1 MTDATERRTD
11 RVVGLGQVMVENLG
25 VGPRSQEAVV
35 ELSAFSMQAG
45 GAVGTTL
52 AAVCAFGA
60 EARYMGRLSDDDFG
74 KIALRGLKEF
84 GVDVSSVLIEPGR
97 VSPASFILVDDRTAR
112 RFVRYTRGNTS
123 PLVPGELPR
132 TLLDDAR
139 ALLVDGRAPAPQIA
153 AAERARA
160 LGLTVV
166 LDARHLG
173 PGMGELLG
181 LCDVVIGN
189 ERFAAEFSHS
199 ADMKRSLTELTK
211 MGPRVAV
218 ITLGEE
224 GAIGLEDETLV
235 RQPALDL
242 DVIDTTGASE
252 VFRGGFIFGLLRG
265 WHLDRCLPFAN
276 AAAGLNC
283 RHLGGLGGIASTS
296 EVLQIAGL
304 SGS

>member
-1 MTDATERRTD
+1 MSAPPND
-11 RVVGLGQVMVENLG
+11 RVVGLGQVMVEFLG
-25 VGPRSQEAVV
+25 VGPRSPETVV

-45 GAVGTTL
+45 GAIGTTL
-52 AAVCAFGA
+52 AAVCALGGQ
-60 EARYMGRLSDDDFG
+60 ARYMGRLSDDDLG
-74 KIALRGLKEF
+74 RIALRGLTEF
-84 GVDVSSVLIEPGR
+84 GVDVSHVLIEPGR

-123 PLVPGELPR
+123 LLVPGELPR
-132 TLLDDAR
+132 TLFDDAR
-139 ALLVDGRAPAPQIA
+139 ALIVDGRAPAPQIA
-153 AAERARA
+153 AAEKAKA

-199 ADMKRSLTELTK
+199 ADTKRSLTELVK
-211 MGPRVAV
+211 MGPHVAV

-224 GAIGLEDETLV
+224 GAIGLEADTLV
-235 RQPALDL
+235 RQPALEI

-252 VFRGGFIFGLLRG
+252 VFRGAFLYGLLKG
-265 WHLDRCLPFAN
+265 WNLDRCLPFAN

-283 RHLGGLGGIASTS
+283 RHLGGVGGIAPLNEIL
-296 EVLQIAGL
+296 EVAGL
-304 SGS
+304 G

>member
-1 MTDATERRTD
+1 MTDQNDRRTD
-11 RVVGLGQVMVENLG
+11 RVVGLGQVTVENLG
-25 VGPRSQEAVV
+25 VGPRSQETVV

-60 EARYMGRLSDDDFG
+60 QARYMGRLSDDDLG
-74 KIALRGLKEF
+74 TIALRGLKAF
-84 GVDVSSVLIEPGR
+84 GVDVSQVLIEPGR

-132 TLLDDAR
+132 TLFDDAR

-153 AAERARA
+153 AAERAKA
-160 LGLTVV
+160 LGLTIV

-211 MGPRVAV
+211 MGPSIAV

-235 RQPALDL
+235 RQPALDI
-242 DVIDTTGASE
+242 DVLDTTGASE
-252 VFRGGFIFGLLRG
+252 IFRGGFIYGLLRG

-283 RHLGGLGGIASTS
+283 RHLGGLGGIPSTS
-296 EVLQIAGL
+296 EVMQIAGV
-304 SGS
+304 SAT

>member
-1 MTDATERRTD
+1 MSAGAEHAEL
-11 RVVGLGQVMVENLG
+11 VVGLGQVAVEQLG
-25 VGPRSQEAVV
+25 VGTRSPETVV

-52 AAVCAFGA
+52 ATVCALGGK
-60 EARYMGRLSDDDFG
+60 ARYMGRLSDDDFG
-74 KIALRGLKEF
+74 KIILRGLKEF
-84 GVDVSSVLIEPGR
+84 GVDVSPVLIEPGR

-112 RFVRYTRGNTS
+112 RIVRYTRGNTS

-132 TLLDDAR
+132 DLLTDAR
-139 ALLVDGRAPAPQIA
+139 ALLVDGRFPAPQIA
-153 AAERARA
+153 AAERAKA

-189 ERFAAEFSHS
+189 ERFAAELSHS
-199 ADMKRSLTELTK
+199 ADVKRSLRELMK
-211 MGPRVAV
+211 MGPRTAV

-224 GAIGLEDETLV
+224 GAIGMEGDDAIV
-235 RQPALDL
+235 RRPALDL
-242 DVIDTTGASE
+242 EVLDRSGASE
-252 VFRGGFIFGLLRG
+252 VFRGSYIYGLLKG
-265 WHLDRCLPFAN
+265 WGLDRCLPFAN

-283 RHLGGLGGIASTS
+283 RHLGGLGGIPSLP
-296 EVLQIAGL
+296 EILQVAGV
-304 SGS
+304 SAG

>member
-1 MTDATERRTD
+1 MTDGTERRTD

-132 TLLDDAR
+132 GLFDDAR
-139 ALLVDGRAPAPQIA
+139 ALLVDGRGPAPQIA
-153 AAERARA
+153 AAERAKA
-160 LGLTVV
+160 LGLTIV

-199 ADMKRSLTELTK
+199 ADMRRSLRELTR
-211 MGPRVAV
+211 M
-218 ITLGEE
+218 GEE
-224 GAIGLEDETLV
+224 GAIGLEDDTLV
-235 RQPALDL
+235 RRPALDI

-265 WHLDRCLPFAN
+265 WNLDRCLPFAN
-276 AAAGLNC
+276 VAAGLNC
-283 RHLGGLGGIASTS
+283 RHLGGLGGIPSTG

-304 SGS
+304 GGP

>member
-1 MTDATERRTD
+1 MSAND

-25 VGPRSQEAVV
+25 VGPRSPETVV

-45 GAVGTTL
+45 GAIGTTL
-52 AAVCAFGA
+52 AAVCALGGQ
-60 EARYMGRLSDDDFG
+60 ARYMGRLSDDDLG
-74 KIALRGLKEF
+74 RIVLRGLKEF
-84 GVDVSSVLIEPGR
+84 GVDVSNVLIEPGR

-112 RFVRYTRGNTS
+112 RFVRYTRGNTT
-123 PLVPGELPR
+123 PLQPGELPR
-132 TLLDDAR
+132 HLFDDAR
-139 ALLVDGRAPAPQIA
+139 ALVVDGRAPAPQIA
-153 AAERARA
+153 AAERAKA
-160 LGLTVV
+160 LGLTIV

-199 ADMKRSLTELTK
+199 ADMKRSLMELIQ
-211 MGPRVAV
+211 MGPRTAV

-224 GAIGLEDETLV
+224 GAIGLEHDTLV
-235 RQPALDL
+235 RQPALEI
-242 DVIDTTGASE
+242 DVMDTTGASE
-252 VFRGGFIFGLLRG
+252 VFRGAFTYGLLKG

-283 RHLGGLGGIASTS
+283 RHLGGLGGIAPLAEIL
-296 EVLQIAGL
+296 EVAGL
-304 SGS
+304 AGANDA

>member
-1 MTDATERRTD
+1 MSASG

-25 VGPRSQEAVV
+25 VGPRSPETVV

-45 GAVGTTL
+45 GAIGTTL
-52 AAVCAFGA
+52 AAVCALGGQ
-60 EARYMGRLSDDDFG
+60 ARYIGRLSDDDLG
-74 KIALRGLKEF
+74 RIVLRGLKEF
-84 GVDVSSVLIEPGR
+84 GVDVSMVLIEPGR

-112 RFVRYTRGNTS
+112 RFVRYTRGNTT
-123 PLVPGELPR
+123 PLQPGELPR
-132 TLLDDAR
+132 NLFDEARLLV
-139 ALLVDGRAPAPQIA
+139 VDGRAPAPQIA
-153 AAERARA
+153 AAERAKA
-160 LGLTVV
+160 LGLTIV

-199 ADMKRSLTELTK
+199 ADMKRSLTELVR
-211 MGPRVAV
+211 MGPRTAV

-224 GAIGLEDETLV
+224 GAIGLESDTFV
-235 RQPALDL
+235 RQPALEI

-252 VFRGGFIFGLLRG
+252 VFRGAFIHGLLEG
-265 WHLDRCLPFAN
+265 WALDRCLPFAN

-283 RHLGGLGGIASTS
+283 RHLGGLGGIAPLS
-296 EVLQIAGL
+296 EILEVSGL
-304 SGS
+304 A